1 MASNWGA
8 TGAFFT
14 GSFFT
19 GSFFAPSKKAPS
31 LKKYWEHF
39 MLFCAPV
46 GKHQN
51 LQSGTSSEAAKYLTG
66 TMSCIRYMKFD
77 KTNYT
82 MESTF
87 IINKL
92 LTQ

>member
-51 LQSGTSSEAAKYLTG
+51 PPSKSS
-66 TMSCIRYMKFD
+66 
-77 KTNYT
+77 
-82 MESTF
+82 
-87 IINKL
+87 
-92 LTQ
+92 Q

>member
-1 MASNWGA
+1 MVL
-8 TGAFFT
+8 
-14 GSFFT
+14 
-19 GSFFAPSKKAPS
+19 S
-31 LKKYWEHF
+31 LPETH
-39 MLFCAPV
+39 AGDGEV
-46 GKHQN
+46 